1 MVSRS
6 VSTIEHGDYQ
16 DVAENVGLQDVA
28 ENVGLRAAQAVAQSV
43 EHGHVTLQ
51 EVAQSAERGASKG

>member
-16 DVAENVGLQDVA
+16 DVAENVGLP
-28 ENVGLRAAQAVAQSV
+28 AAQAVAQSV
-43 EHGHVTLQ
+43 EHSHVTSQ
-51 EVAQSAERGASKG
+51 EVAQSAEHGASKG